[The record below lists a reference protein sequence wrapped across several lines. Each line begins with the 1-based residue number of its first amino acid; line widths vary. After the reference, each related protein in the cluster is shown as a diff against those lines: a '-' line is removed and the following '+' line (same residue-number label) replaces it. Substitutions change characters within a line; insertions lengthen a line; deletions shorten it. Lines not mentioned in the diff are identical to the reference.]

1 MYNDNPF
8 ESYGTYITFALHL
21 HNESTYYRTLA
32 DEAQHTL
39 DEFGVKDMTMRSVL
53 VDRLIAARCT
63 ADQCERTEKGFL
75 ECLTDEARKELLEEI
90 NRYDENC
97 NERKAG

>member
-1 MYNDNPF
+1 MKAT
-8 ESYGTYITFALHL
+8 E
-21 HNESTYYRTLA
+21 RTSHSRSISIMRA
-32 DEAQHTL
+32 RTQHTL
-39 DEFGVKDMTMRSVL
+39 DEFGVKDMIMRSVL